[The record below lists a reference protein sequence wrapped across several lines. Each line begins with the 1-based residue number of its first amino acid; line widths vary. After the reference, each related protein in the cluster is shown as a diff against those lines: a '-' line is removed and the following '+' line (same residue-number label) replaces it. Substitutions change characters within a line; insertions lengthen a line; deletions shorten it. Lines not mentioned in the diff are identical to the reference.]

1 MESMTDAQ
9 LAVLSQGGSRE
20 AFTLLARRWEPRLQ
34 RFLCRTLG
42 NEDDAHDTCQEALL
56 RAFVGIRTLRQPEH
70 VGTWLHQIAIN
81 LARDRG
87 RRRGGLRMVELDE
100 AAAAEWPDRSASPHE
115 DAERSEKA
123 ALVRRVL
130 ARLPEEQRTAIVL
143 REMEGFNASEV
154 AAMTGVPAATVRSRI
169 FYGFKALRRLVG
181 EHAAAVSPA
190 AEGRAS

>member
-1 MESMTDAQ
+1 MESMNDAQ

-34 RFLCRTLG
+34 RFLHRLLG
-42 NEDDAHDTCQEALL
+42 NEDDARDTCQEALL
-56 RAFVGIRTLRQPEH
+56 RAFVGIRSLRQPEH

-81 LARDRG
+81 LSRDRG
-87 RRRGGLRMVELDE
+87 RRRGGLRVVGLDE
-100 AAAAEWPDRSASPHE
+100 AAAEWPDSAASPHE
-115 DAERSEKA
+115 EAERSEKV

-154 AAMTGVPAATVRSRI
+154 AAITGVPAATVRSRI